1 MGNPKGSI
9 FERQLMVYLR
19 ENGFD
24 AERLRLTGKED
35 EGDILVRANTNPLGW
50 TPQERRLV
58 IEAKNV
64 SRMNLAGWLEE
75 AEVEAGHYVAH
86 RSGIK
91 AEQVHH
97 AVVHKR
103 KGKGVA
109 KSYVT
114 LPLDEF
120 LRLL

>member
-1 MGNPKGSI
+1 MGNPKGSR
-9 FERQLMVYLR
+9 FEREVLDYLR
-19 ENGFD
+19 EHGYD

-35 EGDILVRANTNPLGW
+35 EGDLLIRCDIRGLVVHRF
-50 TPQERRLV
+50 V
-58 IEAKNV
+58 FEAKNV
-64 SRMNLAGWLEE
+64 SRMNLAGWVQE
-75 AEVEAGHYVAH
+75 AEVEALNYADH
-86 RSGIK
+86 RGIDY
-91 AEQVHH
+91 EFVHW

>member
-1 MGNPKGSI
+1 MGNPKGSR
-9 FERQLMVYLR
+9 FENEAMKWLR
-19 ENGFD
+19 EQGYD
-24 AERLRLTGKED
+24 VERLRLTGKED
-35 EGDILVRANTNPLGW
+35 EGDLLI
-50 TPQERRLV
+50 RRDVPGLKV
-58 IEAKNV
+58 TRFVLEAKNV
-64 SRMNLAGWLEE
+64 SRMSLATWVQE
-75 AEVEAGHYVAH
+75 AEVEGLNYADH
-86 RSGIK
+86 RGLNYDD
-91 AEQVHH
+91 VHW

>member
-1 MGNPKGSI
+1 MGNAKGSR
-9 FERQLMVYLR
+9 FENEVLKYLR
-19 ENGFD
+19 EQGYD
-24 AERLRLTGKED
+24 VERLRLTGKED
-35 EGDILVRANTNPLGW
+35 EGDLLIRRDVPGLLVSRFVL
-50 TPQERRLV
+50 
-58 IEAKNV
+58 EAKNV
-64 SRMNLAGWLEE
+64 SRMNLGGWVQE
-75 AEVEAGHYVAH
+75 AEVEAANYAAH
-86 RSGIK
+86 RGLGTL
-91 AEQVHH
+91 EPVHW